1 MRYKISQPNPL
12 LSVVSTFLLTPHS
25 ITQQMSE
32 EIQNPSVNVPRS
44 MMTGIT
50 LNGFL
55 GFGMLLAVLFCLGD
69 VDAALHT
76 RTGYPFIEVFRQAVG
91 TVGGATAMTIIV
103 VALGICGTIGFLAS
117 SSRMTWAFA
126 RDRGLPGWAQLSKVI
141 FSIFSSPIAT
151 HLPSRLAETKKKI
164 NRLNRAPQSPSSPL
178 SLPPQSPAFSHSSS

>member
-1 MRYKISQPNPL
+1 MRYKISQPIPL
-12 LSVVSTFLLTPHS
+12 LSLVSAFLLTPHS

-76 RTGYPFIEVFRQAVG
+76 RTGYPFIEIFRQAVG

-141 FSIFSSPIAT
+141 FSIFSSPIT
-151 HLPSRLAETKKKI
+151 TRFPSRLAETKKKI
-164 NRLNRAPQSPSSPL
+164 NRLNHALQSPSSPL
-178 SLPPQSPAFSHSSS
+178 SLPPQSPVFSHSSS

>member
-1 MRYKISQPNPL
+1 
-12 LSVVSTFLLTPHS
+12 
-25 ITQQMSE
+25 MSE

-76 RTGYPFIEVFRQAVG
+76 PTGYPFIEIFRQAVG
-91 TVGGATAMTIIV
+91 TVGGATAMTTIV

-141 FSIFSSPIAT
+141 ISIFSSPSPLTSLLDLPKLRKKMNRSNHT
-151 HLPSRLAETKKKI
+151 H
-164 NRLNRAPQSPSSPL
+164 QSPSSP
-178 SLPPQSPAFSHSSS
+178 SFSPPQSPVFFHSSSLAPP

>member
-1 MRYKISQPNPL
+1 
-12 LSVVSTFLLTPHS
+12 
-25 ITQQMSE
+25 MSE

-69 VDAALHT
+69 VDAALQT
-76 RTGYPFIEVFRQAVG
+76 PTGYPFIEIFQQAVG
-91 TVGGATAMTIIV
+91 TIGGATAMTTIV

-126 RDRGLPGWAQLSKVI
+126 RDRGLPGWAQLSKVTI
-141 FSIFSSPIAT
+141 SIFPSPSPLT
-151 HLPSRLAETKKKI
+151 SLVHLSKLRKKT
-164 NRLNRAPQSPSSPL
+164 NRSNRAHQSPSSL
-178 SLPPQSPAFSHSSS
+178 SFSPPQSLASSHSSSSAPP

>member
-1 MRYKISQPNPL
+1 
-12 LSVVSTFLLTPHS
+12 
-25 ITQQMSE
+25 
-32 EIQNPSVNVPRS
+32 

-69 VDAALHT
+69 VDAALQT
-76 RTGYPFIEVFRQAVG
+76 PTGFPFVEIFQQAVG
-91 TVGGATAMTIIV
+91 TVGGATAMTTIV

-141 FSIFSSPIAT
+141 ISIFSSA
-151 HLPSRLAETKKKI
+151 
-164 NRLNRAPQSPSSPL
+164 SPL
-178 SLPPQSPAFSHSSS
+178 SPLRLPKLRKG

>member
-1 MRYKISQPNPL
+1 
-12 LSVVSTFLLTPHS
+12 
-25 ITQQMSE
+25 MSE

-50 LNGFL
+50 LNSFL

-69 VDAALHT
+69 VDAALQT
-76 RTGYPFIEVFRQAVG
+76 PTGYPFIEIFQQAVG
-91 TVGGATAMTIIV
+91 TIGGATAMTTIV

-141 FSIFSSPIAT
+141 ISIFPSPSPLTSLVHLSKLKKTNRSS
-151 HLPSRLAETKKKI
+151 
-164 NRLNRAPQSPSSPL
+164 RAHQSPSPL
-178 SLPPQSPAFSHSSS
+178 SSSPPQSLASSHSSSSAPP

>member
-1 MRYKISQPNPL
+1 
-12 LSVVSTFLLTPHS
+12 
-25 ITQQMSE
+25 MSE

-76 RTGYPFIEVFRQAVG
+76 PTGYPFIEIFRQAVG
-91 TVGGATAMTIIV
+91 TVGGATAMTTIV

-126 RDRGLPGWAQLSKVI
+126 RDRGLPGWAQLSKVN
-141 FSIFSSPIAT
+141 FLDFLYPNYHSSLI
-151 HLPSRLAETKKKI
+151 LPTLRKKI
-164 NRLNRAPQSPSSPL
+164 NRLNHAPQSPSVPL
-178 SLPPQSPAFSHSSS
+178 SLPPQSPVFSHSSSSAPP

>member
-1 MRYKISQPNPL
+1 
-12 LSVVSTFLLTPHS
+12 
-25 ITQQMSE
+25 MSE

-55 GFGMLLAVLFCLGD
+55 GFGMLLAVLFCLGN
-69 VDAALHT
+69 VDDALHT
-76 RTGYPFIEVFRQAVG
+76 PTGYPFIEIFRQAVG

-141 FSIFSSPIAT
+141 FSIFSSLIT
-151 HLPSRLAETKKKI
+151 HH
-164 NRLNRAPQSPSSPL
+164 
-178 SLPPQSPAFSHSSS
+178 SLPFSTCRN